1 MKEESTLAAYDT
13 DYCFICGARIRS
25 KSSFTLDSS
34 GMVLRAHVN
43 CDPAGYL
50 DREPVVVSE
59 RAGTALITFV

>member
-1 MKEESTLAAYDT
+1 MIEESTLAWDT
-13 DYCFICGARIRS
+13 DFCFICGQRIRS

-50 DREPVVVSE
+50 DREPEVVSE